1 MRFYQDDYTTVEQEW
16 DFVVPDVRYPARRIC
31 NVHTPGVGLKVSL
44 LLNEKFQRDIE
55 SVAEAAVIR
64 AGAYWRIPGV
74 RRRFES
80 LPEAEDMWRYLFG
93 PSNRVPDFSEVP
105 LTVESPKKLSP
116 KLTQWERLLT
126 DASE

>member
-1 MRFYQDDYTTVEQEW
+1 MIVQVHSQGILVDLRAASGGIW
-16 DFVVPDVRYPARRIC
+16 VR
-31 NVHTPGVGLKVSL
+31 VGLKVSL

-55 SVAEAAVIR
+55 SVAEAEVIR